1 MIFPSYFKNTIINI
15 KKTNDVYYNKMMLL
29 SFTDDIYNKY
39 QIDLID
45 IHKNIMKCLN
55 YTKNKTNDNDD
66 NISYMSDMSDISDIS
81 DISDFWDE

>member
-55 YTKNKTNDNDD
+55 YTKNKTNDDD
-66 NISYMSDMSDISDIS
+66 NISYMSDMSDMSDIS